1 MRRVTMA
8 RSAQF
13 WSTIVLTLT
22 GAIFV
27 LPLVWFVGVAFKTR
41 DEALTSPFSFPVDP
55 QWGNFAVAW
64 DEARLAT
71 YFPNSVIYA
80 VGIGVGVAVFACLGG
95 YVMARIPFR
104 GEKLVLGLTLA
115 LMIVPFQ
122 SVMVPLRGIVE
133 SLQLDGT
140 YWALILPV
148 VAREIPFGIFLMRAF
163 FRQLPEELAQAARV
177 DGCSEWS
184 VFWRIMLPLARPGL
198 LTVLIFQ
205 VVFSWQLLLEPLVL
219 VPDSALRPIV
229 AGISFFSGQYSSNT
243 PLIAAA
249 TLISI
254 VPIAIFTIILQRK
267 FIEGVTAGALK

>member
-219 VPDSALRPIV
+219 VQDSALRPIV